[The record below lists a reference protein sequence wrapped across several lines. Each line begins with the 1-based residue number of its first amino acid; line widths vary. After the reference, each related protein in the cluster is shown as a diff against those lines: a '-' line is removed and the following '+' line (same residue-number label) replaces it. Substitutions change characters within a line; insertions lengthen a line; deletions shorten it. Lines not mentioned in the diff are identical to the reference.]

1 MPLSMDLS
9 SKGFEMF
16 FKPWQVTS
24 IKYLLSIRPEG
35 ANSRKVWEYVN
46 SKTKISRASIINY
59 LNNMVDEDI
68 LSYTEET
75 GKGGHHRV
83 YVIKFDEGGLKE
95 YLAKEMIT
103 KLLDEYSDET
113 DKTIKNVN
121 M

>member
-9 SKGFEMF
+9 SRGFEMF
-16 FKPWQVTS
+16 FKPWQVIS
-24 IKYLLSIRPEG
+24 IKHLLSIRPEG
-35 ANSRKVWEYVN
+35 ANSREVWEYVN

-59 LNNMVDEDI
+59 LNDMVDEDI
-68 LSYTEET
+68 LSYTEKT
-75 GKGGHHRV
+75 GKGGYHRV

-95 YLAKEMIT
+95 YLAKEIIT